1 MLLEIGEILGLMF
14 PRPGVT
20 PPSPMLSDMS
30 SAFPMDLCHALA
42 ATCTGKVHAAHI
54 LEHEARADR
63 RMEHAAIR
71 RRGTRLTSWSMKRSK
86 RERAR
91 QRGGARDKGHATQ
104 AEHGIKDKWPRGYDH
119 PSVGTLL
126 LIALVRKALVKA
138 RAGEWRAH
146 GSR

>member
-20 PPSPMLSDMS
+20 PPSPMLSDMHS
-30 SAFPMDLCHALA
+30 PFPMDLCHALA
-42 ATCTGKVHAAHI
+42 ATCTGKVHAARI

-91 QRGGARDKGHATQ
+91 QTGGARDKRQVA
-104 AEHGIKDKWPRGYDH
+104 ARVR
-119 PSVGTLL
+119 PSVRWHVTADRG
-126 LIALVRKALVKA
+126 RPQ
-138 RAGEWRAH
+138 GF
-146 GSR
+146 G